1 MSRPRI
7 PSPGAVVSAV
17 FRAFALVASVV
28 LFANVLYESII
39 WATNGKI
46 YWLSFVASLI
56 AIILDS
62 FEVSALIDTTR
73 TIPRLSLIYLI
84 CGDLCVLCIAG
95 LSIIFIFTSDWYRG
109 GSSDDP
115 WPWTY
120 SDSLSL
126 GVTYF
131 ICSYRFALLVWDCID
146 YYRARRLSR
155 TAVITP
161 PPESQQVSP

>member
-7 PSPGAVVSAV
+7 PSAGAVISAV
-17 FRAFALVASVV
+17 FRACALVASVV

-39 WATNGKI
+39 WGTNGKI
-46 YWLSFVASLI
+46 YWLSLVASLI

-84 CGDLCVLCIAG
+84 CCDLCVLCIAG
-95 LSIIFIFTSDWYRG
+95 LSILFIFSSDWYRG
-109 GSSDDP
+109 SPSEGS

-120 SDSLSL
+120 ADRLSL

-131 ICSYRFALLVWDCID
+131 ICSYRFALLVWDCVD
-146 YYRARRLSR
+146 YARARRR
-155 TAVITP
+155 DGTAVITP